1 MITTTA
7 LKVLVINGALP
18 IRKLLCKGLSAKR
31 YQILETPN
39 AKTALELLNKCPDLV
54 ILDLGLGEIQGHE
67 LFRMIRS
74 PSKYIAVVA
83 LSGCDDEAGEVQ
95 AIDLGPSDYVTEP
108 FGMEELLTRVRAALR
123 HESKI
128 IHGERTI
135 LRGGEPVL
143 SP

>member
-7 LKVLVINGALP
+7 LKVLVINGAP
-18 IRKLLCKGLSAKR
+18 SIRKLLRNGLSAKR
-31 YQILETPN
+31 YQIFETPN
-39 AKTALELLNKCPDLV
+39 AKTALELLNECPDLV
-54 ILDLGLGEIQGHE
+54 ILDLGLADIQGRE
-67 LFRMIRS
+67 LLRMIRS
-74 PSKYIAVVA
+74 PNKYIAVV
-83 LSGCDDEAGEVQ
+83 SGRDDEAGEVQ
-95 AIDLGPSDYVTEP
+95 TFDLGPNDYMTEP
-108 FGMEELLTRVRAALR
+108 FGIEELLTRIRAALR